1 MESGKSMSSNAVTLP
16 VLSPVSAVLSCCK
29 RSATVHF
36 PWLHCRPMHS
46 PLFPEQPASMDA
58 ASVTAINTAV
68 CLFHFFSSSLLLFIY
83 DFIVRLPL
91 YRSGIHA
98 MYEIL
103 LQKRINTEN
112 RQHCY
117 DYAGHLYGFRRHF
130 WHRYLHCSSYLRLN
144 WQ

>member
-16 VLSPVSAVLSCCK
+16 VLSPVSAVLSCCAALCCGSLSVAALPADAF
-29 RSATVHF
+29 SA
-36 PWLHCRPMHS
+36 
-46 PLFPEQPASMDA
+46 FPEQPASMDA

-68 CLFHFFSSSLLLFIY
+68 CLFHFFFIFSSPFIY

-130 WHRYLHCSSYLRLN
+130 GIGIYIAHHISA
-144 WQ
+144 